1 MELLLA
7 MKEPFVCHFLRG
19 TYIKNDHP
27 LLFRLACSPP
37 VCAPLESGSAG
48 GSEQRGPKWNRVSH
62 PVGSDAG
69 AHFRPTRPDPE
80 LTVRLS
86 ERPGRRHK
94 TTAGHQHCNFLTYNK
109 AISYFL
115 PYK

>member
-48 GSEQRGPKWNRVSH
+48 GSEQRGRNGT
-62 PVGSDAG
+62 GS
-69 AHFRPTRPDPE
+69 RTRSA
-80 LTVRLS
+80 LTQEPISGPHV
-86 ERPGRRHK
+86 
-94 TTAGHQHCNFLTYNK
+94 LTP
-109 AISYFL
+109 S
-115 PYK
+115 